1 MARRKKH
8 AVRRTIERLL
18 ARCLAVPA
26 FALARVLSIRSA
38 RRLGN
43 ILGTLLFLCTPR
55 RQRLADANLQAV
67 FGDRF
72 SAAERRR
79 IRLAVSRNLCK
90 LFLELFKLP
99 TLSRE
104 DIRRLVPVRGVERM
118 EEISARG
125 KGAILLTAHF
135 GNWELL
141 GARAAAEG
149 LDVAVVARDASDVRV
164 ASLVNRCRE
173 SAGMSVLGRD
183 DLRGM
188 LRHLRANGFL
198 GILPDQHAKSG
209 SMQLT
214 FLGRPAWV
222 PRGPATLALRTGCA
236 LVVAFC
242 TRQDNDDLVAEVVG
256 EVDLDVPEDREAA
269 VSTIMCRINRLIEEE
284 IWRRP
289 EQWLWLHNRWKDIPA
304 AGGEEGPPAGTASLE
319 AGPGG

>member
-1 MARRKKH
+1 MPRPQKH
-8 AVRRTIERLL
+8 PVRRTIERALV
-18 ARCLAVPA
+18 RCLAAPA

-43 ILGTLLFLCTPR
+43 ILGTLLFIGTPR

-67 FGDRF
+67 FGNRF
-72 SAAERRR
+72 SPAERRR

-99 TLSRE
+99 TLDQE
-104 DIRRLVPVRGVERM
+104 DIRRLVPVRGLERLQKV
-118 EEISARG
+118 SARG
-125 KGAILLTAHF
+125 KGCILLTAHF

-149 LDVAVVARDASDVRV
+149 LDVAVVARDASDARV

-173 SAGMSVLGRD
+173 SAGLRVLSRD

-209 SMQLT
+209 AMRMT

-236 LVVAFC
+236 LLVAFC
-242 TRQDNDDLVAEVVG
+242 VRQDNDELVAEVAG
-256 EVDLDVPEDREAA
+256 EVDVDVPEDREEA
-269 VSTIMCRINRLIEEE
+269 IMVVTEGINRLLEEE
-284 IWRRP
+284 IRRRP
-289 EQWLWLHNRWKDIPA
+289 EQWLWLHNRWKDDPA
-304 AGGEEGPPAGTASLE
+304 AGEEEGQSAKAAPLE